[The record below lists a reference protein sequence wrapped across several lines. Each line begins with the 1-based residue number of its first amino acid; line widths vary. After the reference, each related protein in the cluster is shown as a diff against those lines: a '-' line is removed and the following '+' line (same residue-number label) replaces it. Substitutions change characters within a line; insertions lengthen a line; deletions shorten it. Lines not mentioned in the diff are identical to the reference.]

1 MSSVKANDENSGVI
15 PAGKQSSSCQDIFSI
30 DQSTGR
36 PSILRQTENLP
47 NKTMPK
53 STKVCFQTPRRDPLT
68 KRILSPSNSIVMSS
82 VDENN
87 KVMESLN
94 LDKSDILQHE
104 PTDPPKQEPSSF
116 SDDNMPIQS
125 RGGYQLDFDNLDA
138 IDPFQ
143 GSNKMILSPVKHV
156 VEAPVETASENI
168 LQKPVAVASLDDT
181 LPFTPSMENS
191 LADVSA
197 DVSSRESSVVTV
209 NVVKVSEME
218 EQDLCA
224 ATPDDVCASTGQQE
238 PSGTFVEDA
247 PLPAKGSYNLDLDN
261 LDAINP
267 FQTGGSKIQN
277 SPVIQRKVPGSDPP
291 AEERKPADAPE
302 EEKNMPSEL
311 DVKPAEATG
320 SELPDV
326 RVQEGPIKLEFN
338 FGDDGEVKRKP
349 PPKKFGKRFADV
361 KRKEKKPEADPKP
374 SEEAAVKPAPS
385 DDADVPKEKKIEADP
400 KPSEE
405 AAIKPAPSDDADVP
419 VPKASYS
426 FDFEK
431 FDDPNFNPFGSKTAI
446 TNSPKSSNVSNV
458 PSSILQEMTAEQTK
472 NPEEEKPASSEGAAE
487 MLPPA
492 EPNPAAMGDYLAL
505 TDKDLKD
512 EAASQNLQAQLPS
525 AQQLQRGSLGSEEI
539 FLPGTMFMASD
550 FDGQIDYLE
559 QFGSS
564 SFKESALRK
573 QSLFLKFDPLL
584 RESPKKSG
592 GPAAQLLSAAPT
604 GLASRLNDAEK
615 ESTKTLNNDLLVP
628 VSLNLHPAD
637 FEALIGSHH
646 APLSV
651 WPLILQNLVPQ
662 FPKPAESEEA
672 IIEVLK
678 YSQKDL
684 DAAIARV
691 QAETKVKEEQW
702 DAKFKKLQ
710 DDGQEMRKVIA
721 EYELLIANINANQE
735 KEREEAQKNLSKALM
750 EKQQVSSDLNAMERS
765 FGELFKRL
773 EKYKEVVEG
782 YKKNEE
788 TLKACAQDY
797 LERMRKGEQ
806 RYQAL
811 KAHAEEKINLANQ
824 QIAEVRSKYK
834 AELSALQVQL
844 RREQLRIQTLETSL
858 EQKEKEVGELTKLCD
873 ELISKV
879 QKG

>member
-1 MSSVKANDENSGVI
+1 MSSVQVNDENSGVI

-94 LDKSDILQHE
+94 LDKSEILQHE
-104 PTDPPKQEPSSF
+104 PTTDPPKQEPSSF

-156 VEAPVETASENI
+156 VEAPVGTASENI

-191 LADVSA
+191 LADASA
-197 DVSSRESSVVTV
+197 DVGSRESSVVTV

-238 PSGTFVEDA
+238 ASGTFVEDA

-291 AEERKPADAPE
+291 AEEPKPADAPE
-302 EEKNMPSEL
+302 EEKTMPSEL
-311 DVKPAEATG
+311 DVKPAKATG

-338 FGDDGEVKRKP
+338 FGDNGEVKRKP
-349 PPKKFGKRFADV
+349 PPKKFGKRFTDV

-374 SEEAAVKPAPS
+374 SEDPAVKPAPS

-525 AQQLQRGSLGSEEI
+525 AQQLQMASLGSEEI

-592 GPAAQLLSAAPT
+592 GPAAHLLSAAPT

-615 ESTKTLNNDLLVP
+615 ESTKTLNNNLLVP
-628 VSLNLHPAD
+628 
-637 FEALIGSHH
+637 
-646 APLSV
+646 
-651 WPLILQNLVPQ
+651 NLVPQ